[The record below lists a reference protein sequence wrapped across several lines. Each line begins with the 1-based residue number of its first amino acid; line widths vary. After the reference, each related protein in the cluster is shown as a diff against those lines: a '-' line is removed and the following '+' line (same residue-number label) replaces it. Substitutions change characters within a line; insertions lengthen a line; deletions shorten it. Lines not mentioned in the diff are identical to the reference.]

1 MKCKY
6 CGGNLSLEEKTCPHC
21 GRLNEEAIQH
31 AADMERY
38 QDHFEETR
46 KDVYGVAKRFSG
58 ITARAVI
65 IAALMLAIF
74 VVFLIDDNVWDIR
87 RWFVTMNSNVHV
99 EEYSSQMERYLEEE
113 NYTAFRYFCKNHYI
127 DGYNDNYQDYQP
139 LIQAAS
145 AYEVVYSSI
154 NSLIMAED
162 ERTAGSYISN
172 IEWGYAWFERSKD
185 EGYYN
190 DENIREK
197 SLSVMEQ
204 METKLKILLRAYL
217 GFTVEETEQFGEL
230 NQAERLFLLNKGR
243 EEMGYGA
250 GDE

>member
-1 MKCKY
+1 M
-6 CGGNLSLEEKTCPHC
+6 SLEGKTCPHC

-46 KDVYGVAKRFSG
+46 KDVYGVAKRFGG

-74 VVFLIDDNVWDIR
+74 VVYLIDDNIWDIK
-87 RWFVTMNSNVHV
+87 RWFVTMNSNAHV

-113 NYTAFRYFCKNHYI
+113 NYMAFRYFCKNHDI
-127 DGYNDNYQDYQP
+127 DGFNDKYQDYQP
-139 LIQAAS
+139 LIQAAD
-145 AYEVVYSSI
+145 AYEVVFNGI
-154 NSLIMAED
+154 NSLLTAED

-172 IEWGYAWFERSKD
+172 IEWGYAWFERSK

-190 DENIREK
+190 DESIREK
-197 SLSVMEQ
+197 SLSAMEQ
-204 METKLKILLRAYL
+204 MEAKLKILLRAYL
-217 GFTVEETEQFGEL
+217 GFTAEEAEQFGEL
-230 NQAERLFLLNKGR
+230 NQAERLYLLNKGS

>member
-1 MKCKY
+1 M
-6 CGGNLSLEEKTCPHC
+6 SLEEKTCPHC
-21 GRLNEEAIQH
+21 GRLSEEAMQH

-99 EEYSSQMERYLEEE
+99 EEYSSQMDRYLEEE

-197 SLSVMEQ
+197 SLSVMNQ
-204 METKLKILLRAYL
+204 MEAKLKVLLRAYL
-217 GFTVEETEQFGEL
+217 GFTAEEAEEFGEL
-230 NQAERLFLLNKGR
+230 NQAERLYLLNKGS
-243 EEMGYGA
+243 EEKGYGA

>member
-1 MKCKY
+1 M
-6 CGGNLSLEEKTCPHC
+6 SLEGKTCPHC

-46 KDVYGVAKRFSG
+46 KDVYGVAKRFGG

-74 VVFLIDDNVWDIR
+74 VVYLIDDNIWDIK
-87 RWFVTMNSNVHV
+87 RWFVTMNSNAHV

-113 NYTAFRYFCKNHYI
+113 NYMAFRYFCKNYDI
-127 DGYNDNYQDYQP
+127 DGFNDKYQDYQP
-139 LIQAAS
+139 LIQAAD
-145 AYEVVYSSI
+145 AYEVVFNGI
-154 NSLIMAED
+154 NSLLTAED

-172 IEWGYAWFERSKD
+172 IEWGYAWFERGK

-190 DENIREK
+190 DESIREK
-197 SLSVMEQ
+197 SLSAMEQ
-204 METKLKILLRAYL
+204 MEAKLKILLRAYL
-217 GFTVEETEQFGEL
+217 GFTAEEAEQFGEL
-230 NQAERLFLLNKGR
+230 NQAERLYLLNKGS

>member
-1 MKCKY
+1 M
-6 CGGNLSLEEKTCPHC
+6 SLEEKTCPRC
-21 GRLNEEAIQH
+21 GRLNEEARQH

-99 EEYSSQMERYLEEE
+99 EEYSSQMDRYLEEE

-127 DGYNDNYQDYQP
+127 DGYNDKYQDYQP

-230 NQAERLFLLNKGR
+230 NQAERLYLLNKGS

-250 GDE
+250 EDE

>member
-1 MKCKY
+1 M
-6 CGGNLSLEEKTCPHC
+6 SLEEKTCPHC

-204 METKLKILLRAYL
+204 METKLKILLRVYL
-217 GFTVEETEQFGEL
+217 GFTVEEAEEFGEL

>member
-6 CGGNLSLEEKTCPHC
+6 CGGNLSLEGKTCPHC

-46 KDVYGVAKRFSG
+46 KDVYGVAKRFGG

-74 VVFLIDDNVWDIR
+74 VVYLIDDNIWDIK
-87 RWFVTMNSNVHV
+87 RWFVTMNSNAHV

-113 NYTAFRYFCKNHYI
+113 NYMAFRYFCKNQDI
-127 DGYNDNYQDYQP
+127 DGFNDKYQDYQP
-139 LIQAAS
+139 LIQAAG
-145 AYEVVYSSI
+145 AYEVVFNGI
-154 NSLIMAED
+154 NSLLTAED
-162 ERTAGSYISN
+162 ERTVGSYISN
-172 IEWGYAWFERSKD
+172 IEWGYAWFERGK

-190 DENIREK
+190 DESIREK
-197 SLSVMEQ
+197 SLSAMEQ
-204 METKLKILLRAYL
+204 MEAKLKILLRAYL
-217 GFTVEETEQFGEL
+217 GFTAEEAEQFGEL
-230 NQAERLFLLNKGR
+230 NQAERLYLLNKGS